1 MGVGVADVAL
11 LLAMMQGVFSQT
23 WNLKLPQRIVSIT
36 NSCVTVPCHFDI
48 PNNQEANFAN
58 CSGRAV
64 WRRGSIL
71 NPKTAQGKII
81 GDLTK
86 KNCTTMMSSFPN
98 IHNDVY
104 SFRLNCPN
112 LKFTFLN
119 GVNISIQTE
128 PPPPQLTFMSQM
140 SEGGHAKL
148 QCQTPVSC
156 SVLPPSLT
164 WSLRDA
170 SSQEESHMQQ
180 RPDGSMIMTSTLTF
194 IASADHHN
202 QTVRCSVSYPLLNGG
217 SSSPAMTS
225 QRLSILYAPRFTTA
239 TIIPSGPVFEGE
251 TVLLT
256 CSSDAN
262 PPVSHYIWFRTEQGK
277 LRAIAREQTLELQV
291 NLSHSG
297 PYLCEARSPR
307 GSQTSRTVFL
317 RVSATQVAADS
328 SPVSMMPYIISGVLS
343 VLYILMVFVNL
354 YKCHSLSRRLKK
366 IELKGDPIYTDLKTI
381 HVNSDYDQLQLKP
394 KPPPED
400 PEYENSF
407 SMQVPVRDQPQPNG
421 H

>member
-180 RPDGSMIMTSTLTF
+180 QRPDGSMIMTSTLTF

-225 QRLSILYAPRFTTA
+225 QRLSIL
-239 TIIPSGPVFEGE
+239 
-251 TVLLT
+251 L
-256 CSSDAN
+256 
-262 PPVSHYIWFRTEQGK
+262 
-277 LRAIAREQTLELQV
+277 
-291 NLSHSG
+291 
-297 PYLCEARSPR
+297 
-307 GSQTSRTVFL
+307 
-317 RVSATQVAADS
+317 AADS
-328 SPVSMMPYIISGVLS
+328 SPVSMMMPYIISGVLS